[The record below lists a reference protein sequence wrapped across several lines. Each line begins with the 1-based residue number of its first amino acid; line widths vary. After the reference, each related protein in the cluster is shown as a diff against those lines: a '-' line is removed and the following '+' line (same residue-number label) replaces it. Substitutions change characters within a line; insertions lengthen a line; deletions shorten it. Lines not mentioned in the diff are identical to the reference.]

1 MKKTL
6 AILALAIFLGG
17 IGAPAFANTNSS
29 LLRIEL
35 ADKDPKKKE
44 TKKATSEK
52 KSSDCATETK
62 SADCKTEKKSSD
74 CATEKKSSDCKK

>member
-6 AILALAIFLGG
+6 AILALVAFLGG

-35 ADKDPKKKE
+35 ADKEPNKKE
-44 TKKATSEK
+44 TKRMHPFSGTIKKASK
-52 KSSDCATETK
+52 QPQVHVM
-62 SADCKTEKKSSD
+62 
-74 CATEKKSSDCKK
+74 